1 VRDYLMALISVTLM
15 STLFAA
21 LYLSA
26 NTGDPSWFTGAV
38 IGDGVVICGFVWLV
52 PEKWRRRHTGAIGRR
67 WRR

>member
-26 NTGDPSWFTGAV
+26 NTGELSWFTGAA
-38 IGDGVVICGFVWLV
+38 IGDVVVICGFVWRV